1 MWTNKEFVAFK
12 IATASKFGPNFSIF
26 FTAQPTD
33 VSFESQFQT
42 NKEFVVAFKIAADGK
57 LGPNFFLFSTVQ
69 PTDVFFFGSQF
80 HSSPSSKFVA
90 FKIAANGKLFKFV
103 HFCAIF
109 RQIKNLL
116 LPSKL
121 PQIFSNVFFFGSQFQ
136 SRLVQNLLPSKL
148 PRTIHSIQNFQC
160 LRILNPTTLSF
171 SLKFHLCRPIKN
183 LLLPSKLP
191 RTVNSDSNLFNFCLF

>member
-90 FKIAANGKLFKFV
+90 FKIAANGKFGSNLFIFAYFKPNYSFFFIEISLTWTNKDFV
-103 HFCAIF
+103 T
-109 RQIKNLL
+109 
-116 LPSKL
+116 SKL
-121 PQIFSNVFFFGSQFQ
+121 PIFSNVFFLA
-136 SRLVQNLLPSKL
+136 R
-148 PRTIHSIQNFQC
+148 
-160 LRILNPTTLSF
+160 SF
-171 SLKFHLCRPIKN
+171 SL
-183 LLLPSKLP
+183 
-191 RTVNSDSNLFNFCLF
+191 D